1 MPNPFFYGS
10 RIEKPEHFVGRR
22 AELRAIF
29 SALETFA
36 DGQAQHVSVVGERR
50 IGKSSLLYHVIQTYP
65 QKLKHPQNYRFVF
78 VDLDTAQCHTLPGLL
93 QFILKGLG
101 ISAPAQTSLARFSDE
116 ITRRR
121 ERDKICPVICLDE
134 FEHLVSRGEHFP
146 NQVYETFRSLAS
158 ANVAAFLTASRTSLP
173 DLIQQNSLTST
184 FPNIFSILHL
194 NDLAPDEANLLIA
207 RAEACEPPFTPQSLK
222 LLRKLGGAHPYKLQA
237 AGSLIYLHSSP
248 RNPDEKKISALF
260 QNQMGQAGL
269 TPKKTAAPGLWT
281 RLLESLRASGRAIL
295 GIAREKDKIS
305 DESALLVGILPFIL
319 LALVLIFGLDAVIDI
334 YRQLTQSKP

>member
-1 MPNPFFYGS
+1 MSNPFFYGG
-10 RIEKPEHFVGRR
+10 RIENPQHFVGRK

-29 SALETFA
+29 SALETFE
-36 DGQAQHVSVVGERR
+36 DGQAQHISVVGERR
-50 IGKSSLLYHVIQTYP
+50 IGKSSLLYHVIQTFP
-65 QKLKHPQNYRFVF
+65 QKLKNPERYRFAF
-78 VDLDTAQCHTLPGLL
+78 VDLDNPQCHTLPGLL

-101 ISAPAQTSLARFSDE
+101 ISAPAQISLAQFSAE
-116 ITRRR
+116 ITRRH

-158 ANVAAFLTASRTSLP
+158 ANAAVFLTASRTSLP

-184 FPNIFSILHL
+184 FPNIFSILNL
-194 NDLAPDEANLLIA
+194 GNLTPDEANFLML
-207 RAEACEPPFTPQSLK
+207 RAETCEPPFTPQVLK

-237 AGSLIYLHSSP
+237 AGSLIYLYGGP
-248 RNPDEKKISALF
+248 GDPDEKKISDLF
-260 QNQMGQAGL
+260 QKQIGQAGL
-269 TPKKTAAPGLWT
+269 APKKTATPRLWA
-281 RLLESLRASGRAIL
+281 RLLDSLRTSGRAIL

-305 DESALLVGILPFIL
+305 DESALLVGILPFVV
-319 LALVLIFGLDAVIDI
+319 LALVLIFGLDAMIDI